1 MKYGYYIVMLVFLA
15 ACTSKPDKEKF
26 LGTWEGNKIYRNGV
40 LMCSWVPREQEQIAK
55 REYNKN
61 KEVLEKMQLPE
72 YEYRQN
78 LIRSMIQKLTMQ
90 FTFTET
96 DTVFIKTDDTPYR
109 GDAWRFR
116 VVEDSNVVVLEEDI
130 RKVGYLYKITDKKLI
145 LKNED
150 MRIEFLKKD

>member
-1 MKYGYYIVMLVFLA
+1 MKYVYFAILVLSLT
-15 ACTSKPDKEKF
+15 ACASKTDKERF
-26 LGTWEGNKIYRNGV
+26 IGSWEGDKIYRNGV

-96 DTVFIKTDDTPYR
+96 DTVFIKTDDTPYK

-130 RKVGYLYKITDKKLI
+130 RKVSYLYKVTAKKLI
-145 LKNED
+145 LKNAD